1 MPCGH
6 KELYLAI
13 NFLPCFRLLY
23 IFICGILYK
32 ILQGTNGHAFR
43 RIPYML
49 YHYFFDRHRGA
60 SASLFPRAQPERQG
74 SDPEICGNRHR
85 RHTRQLRLGRILNP
99 RACGSLCE
107 YSVPDLFLQ
116 PGYVYAPDQRAYP
129 EQRGSCFSVDFHFC
143 RLRRYDRRSHFPVL
157 PRLLS
162 GATRFLG
169 LGNFQK
175 LYQSL
180 RHDDRKPVSVC
191 RRLCKNPRI

>member
-23 IFICGILYK
+23 IFICGILHK

-129 EQRGSCFSVDFHFC
+129 EQRGSCFSVDFHFAAYAGTIGALISLFYPTIIW
-143 RLRRYDRRSHFPVL
+143 RNPISGIGEFSKA
-157 PRLLS
+157 LS
-162 GATRFLG
+162 VTP
-169 LGNFQK
+169 
-175 LYQSL
+175 S
-180 RHDDRKPVSVC
+180 
-191 RRLCKNPRI
+191 